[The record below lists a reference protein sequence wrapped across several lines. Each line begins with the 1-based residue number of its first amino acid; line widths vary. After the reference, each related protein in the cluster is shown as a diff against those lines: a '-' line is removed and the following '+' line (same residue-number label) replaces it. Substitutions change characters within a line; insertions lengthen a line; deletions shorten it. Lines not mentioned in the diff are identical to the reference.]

1 MSFGAMLILHMQ
13 AFRAV
18 CGSGSAAQGGSG
30 GAREGPG
37 RTAKIGME
45 QLPYDERL
53 GMLGLSSLERRRLR
67 ETHGQG
73 LQSHPRQWVQ

>member
-1 MSFGAMLILHMQ
+1 MPFGAMLILHMQ

-18 CGSGSAAQGGSG
+18 CGSGSASQGGTG

-45 QLPYDERL
+45 QLPYNE
-53 GMLGLSSLERRRLR
+53 MGLSSLERRRLR